1 MMPGISMSRSRSHPR
16 SESYKQ
22 ASYRM
27 PWKVP
32 HKLWL
37 CQAVSPLSAL
47 QQAPGSLGLLPP
59 HRKGG
64 YQPPQAQPPVPSL
77 VIPANYASREASK
90 HSHQYFYLLEGKGV
104 GSFLFVL
111 RKHLFPYRK
120 SQASF
125 RNSEAQARCFSH

>member
-22 ASYRM
+22 ASFGM

-64 YQPPQAQPPVPSL
+64 HQPPQARPPVPSL
-77 VIPANYASREASK
+77 VIPATTRAGRLQNTVTNIFTYWKVRG
-90 HSHQYFYLLEGKGV
+90 LR
-104 GSFLFVL
+104 SFLFVL

-125 RNSEAQARCFSH
+125 CNSEAQARCFSH